1 MRGAPGP
8 RARLVTTATA
18 VVLFRGGMDLCPD
31 LLVRLDAVLRSLGGA
46 LDEDLREVA
55 GAGRALCDARIDG
68 DVSAFDE
75 AKLRLWRELARY
87 WAGRAIRP
95 FNEAGKT

>member
-18 VVLFRGGMDLCPD
+18 VALFRGGMDLCPD
-31 LLVRLDAVLRSLGGA
+31 LLVRLDAVLRSLRGA
-46 LDEDLREVA
+46 LDDDLREVA
-55 GAGRALCDARIDG
+55 CAGRALCDARLDG
-68 DVSAFDE
+68 DVAAFDE

-87 WAGRAIRP
+87 WAGRALGMAAV
-95 FNEAGKT
+95 AG

>member
-1 MRGAPGP
+1 MRNDPGP
-8 RARLVTTATA
+8 RARLVTIATA
-18 VVLFRGGMDLCPD
+18 VALFRGGMDLCPD

-95 FNEAGKT
+95 FNEAGKR